1 MTRRTEMV
9 IWMVNELGFTDYETE
24 QLHKALRHHTGDEE
38 NLSGS
43 ADKGCRYHKM
53 LVL

>member
-1 MTRRTEMV
+1 MV

-43 ADKGCRYHKM
+43 ADKGCRYHKK